1 MAIIGEGGISHK
13 AAEGEKVKIIVD
25 KTPFYAES
33 GGQVDDNGFMTT
45 DEFNGK
51 VLKVEKADGVFY
63 HTVEVV
69 SGALT
74 TGETVKLS
82 VNPIKRNRT
91 MRNHTATH
99 LLQKALREV
108 LGTHVQQAG
117 SMVNE
122 NILRFDFSHFE
133 AVTKEQLAE
142 IEEIVNEKINLFIP
156 VKTEEMAIEDAHK
169 AGAMALFGEKYGNVV
184 RVVSAGGWS
193 VELCGGTHVKNTGE
207 IGVFKIISEGGV
219 ASGVRRIEAVTGT
232 GVLAEALKAEKLVDE
247 TCEALKCN
255 KNALAEKARN
265 TSEELKTV
273 KKELEEI
280 KKAAM
285 GGEADEMVKNA
296 KEMGGVK
303 LITKEF
309 ADCSI
314 NDLRSLSDDIKAAHK
329 GVVMVFAAVNGEK
342 VTFLVSITDDL
353 VEKGLHAGSMVKQI
367 AAAAGGGGG
376 GKADMAQAGAKDP
389 GKINDAF
396 AVAEEL
402 LK

>member
-1 MAIIGEGGISHK
+1 MSRSYR
-13 AAEGEKVKIIVD
+13 AEI
-25 KTPFYAES
+25 
-33 GGQVDDNGFMTT
+33 
-45 DEFNGK
+45 
-51 VLKVEKADGVFY
+51 
-63 HTVEVV
+63 
-69 SGALT
+69 
-74 TGETVKLS
+74 
-82 VNPIKRNRT
+82 R
-91 MRNHTATH
+91 
-99 LLQKALREV
+99 LQKALREV

-122 NILRFDFSHFE
+122 NVLRFDFSHFE
-133 AVTKEQLAE
+133 AVTKEQLSE
-142 IEEIVNEKINLFIP
+142 VERIVNEKINLFIP
-156 VKTEEMAIEDAHK
+156 VKTEEMSIEDAHK

-207 IGVFKIISEGGV
+207 IGAFKILSEGGV

-232 GVLAEALKAEKLVDE
+232 GVLAEAHKAEKLVDE

-255 KNALAEKARN
+255 KNALADKARN
-265 TSEELKTV
+265 TSEELRTV
-273 KKELEEI
+273 KKELEEL

-285 GGEADEMVKNA
+285 GSEADEMVKNA

-353 VEKGLHAGSMVKQI
+353 VEKGLHAGNMVKQI
-367 AAAAGGGGG
+367 AQAAGGGGG